1 MPAQTLSV
9 AILSGKGGVGK
20 SNVTLNLALSLQQ
33 SGASVLVVD
42 GDLGLAN
49 VDVLMGFT
57 PDGTIWDV
65 LQGRTTIDRVLHTDA
80 SGLHVL
86 PAASGTGQQAQLD
99 SKSCQLLLKTLRPLA
114 ERHDFVLL
122 DLGAGLSE
130 TVRLLARSAA
140 VQLVV
145 TTPEPTAITDAYA
158 LLKVL
163 GKAHHLDH
171 FQVVINNVH
180 DPEEVSLTRTR
191 LLGAARKFLQVEVR
205 LIGTIRHDPL
215 LQEAVCRRTP
225 LLRLCPDSPAAT
237 DIAAIA
243 KKLKSLRRKM
253 IAEGTISPCLS
264 LRTRKPAGAAAPATG
279 ASTAKT
285 TAAKTAAT
293 SAARASAQK
302 PPAQKTSADSGRK
315 PATTRTSGTKSGTV
329 PGGAASPKKQGF

>member
-65 LQGRTTIDRVLHTDA
+65 LQGRMTIDRVLHTDA

-171 FQVVINNVH
+171 FQVVINNVQ

-191 LLGAARKFLQVEVR
+191 LLGAARKFLQVEAR

-215 LQEAVCRRTP
+215 LQEAVCKRTP
-225 LLRLCPDSPAAT
+225 LLRLYPDCPAAT

-253 IAEGTISPCLS
+253 IAEGSISPCLS

-285 TAAKTAAT
+285 TAT
-293 SAARASAQK
+293 SAAKATAQK
-302 PPAQKTSADSGRK
+302 PPAQKSSADSGRK
-315 PATTRTSGTKSGTV
+315 SATTRTSGTKSGTT
-329 PGGAASPKKQGF
+329 PRGTASQKKQGF

>member
-20 SNVTLNLALSLQQ
+20 SNVTLNLAMSLQQ
-33 SGASVLVVD
+33 SGASVLVLD

-65 LQGRTTIDRVLHTDA
+65 LQGRTTIDRVLHTDPA

-99 SKSCQLLLKTLRPLA
+99 TKSCQLLLKTLLPLA
-114 ERHDFVLL
+114 EKHDFVLL

-163 GKAHHLDH
+163 SKAHHLNH
-171 FQVVINNVH
+171 FQVAINNIV

-191 LLGAARKFLQVEVR
+191 LLGAARKFLQVEAR

-215 LQEAVCRRTP
+215 LQEAVYKRTP
-225 LLRLCPDSPAAT
+225 LLHLFPESPAAT
-237 DIAAIA
+237 DIASIA

-264 LRTRKPAGAAAPATG
+264 LRTRKPAAAAPADQAA
-279 ASTAKT
+279 ASPGT
-285 TAAKTAAT
+285 TPAQTRPVQKASPARAAAT
-293 SAARASAQK
+293 EKAPKGS
-302 PPAQKTSADSGRK
+302 
-315 PATTRTSGTKSGTV
+315 
-329 PGGAASPKKQGF
+329 ASPKKSSR